1 MPEASLVSGGP
12 EKGSNKGSF
21 GRGLSAI
28 GKVFQVIISPFTKPL
43 AVAGGLT
50 KARKFRRDVIRQ
62 MSLTITNLH
71 PKATIGGTDRRGWYT
86 EIYLDFGDF
95 RLRITRAI
103 YNPGRQ
109 DLWADIASTFD
120 LATFF
125 RMDYVIA
132 ALTHLDKTCDVPELS
147 QFPNTLAAID
157 ATIWTVRTKLSQYL
171 SAVNYA
177 ETKRMIQQVMYEE
190 AALAQAE

>member
-1 MPEASLVSGGP
+1 MTEASLANGSP
-12 EKGSNKGSF
+12 EKGSNKGLF
-21 GRGLSAI
+21 GRGLFAI
-28 GKVFQVIISPFTKPL
+28 GRVFQIIISPFTKLL
-43 AVAGGLT
+43 AAAGDLI

-71 PKATIGGTDRRGWYT
+71 PEVTIGGTDRRGWYT
-86 EIYLDFGDF
+86 EIHLDFGDF

-103 YNPGRQ
+103 YNPARQ

-120 LATFF
+120 PATFF

-132 ALTHLDKTCDVPELS
+132 ALTQLDKTCEVPELS

-157 ATIWTVRTKLSQYL
+157 ATIWAVRTKLSQHL

-177 ETKRMIQQVMYEE
+177 ETKKIIQQVMYEE